1 MIILLL
7 LLGAL
12 IITLFSGLSVVFVFS
27 CMIHLSDEE
36 KQLEDEEQLEYIRV
50 HCRGY

>member
-7 LLGAL
+7 LFGAL
-12 IITLFSGLSVVFVFS
+12 IITLFLVFNVVFVFS

-50 HCRGY
+50 HCRGC